1 MKIIHLQTYYR
12 FFKKYE
18 LKKLL
23 KIIGPGLLYA
33 GAAVGVSHLVQS
45 TRAGAMFN
53 FDLIWVL
60 IIANLLKYPFFEF
73 GPRYAVA
80 TGSNLVDGYKKVGT
94 WAVLLFAIIT
104 VASMFIIQA
113 AVTVVTV
120 GLIAYVFNITISIT
134 ILSSIVLLLALLI
147 LVYGKYSLLD
157 KVIKFIIVLL
167 AMSTI
172 VSVFAALGIHKEI
185 APDAIRQFTWT
196 SSADIF
202 FLIAFVGWIPA
213 PIDVSIWSSVWNIA
227 KIKELGYVPS
237 LKDTLIEFRIG
248 YFGTAF
254 LALGFLAMGALVM
267 YGTGEELSSNGI
279 KFSEQLINIYT
290 TSLGSWAYW
299 IVSIAATTTMISTT
313 ITVMDAYPRVLS
325 PIYQNLFP
333 GSWKNI
339 KNKQSLTWLWF
350 GILIIGASLIIAFA
364 TKSMGAM
371 VSLATTISFL
381 TAPIIAWLN
390 YKVVTD
396 KHMPS
401 YAVPSM
407 FLRILSWIGISFFVV
422 FSFVFL
428 YWKYFS

>member
-1 MKIIHLQTYYR
+1 M
-12 FFKKYE
+12 
-18 LKKLL
+18 KKLF
-23 KIIGPGLLYA
+23 KIVGPGLLYA

-53 FDLIWVL
+53 FDLVWVL

-94 WAVLLFAIIT
+94 WAVSLFAIIT
-104 VASMFIIQA
+104 VASMFILQA

-120 GLIAYVFNITISIT
+120 GLIAYVFNLTISIT
-134 ILSSIVLLLALLI
+134 TLSIIVLLLALLI
-147 LVYGKYSLLD
+147 LVIGKYSFLD

-172 VSVFAALGIHKEI
+172 VAVFAALGIHKEI
-185 APDAIRQFTWT
+185 TPDTIQHFSWT

-202 FLIAFVGWIPA
+202 FLIAFVGWMPA
-213 PIDVSIWSSVWNIA
+213 PIDVSVWSSLWNVA
-227 KIKELGYVPS
+227 KTEELGYAPS

-254 LALGFLAMGALVM
+254 LAAGFLAMGALVM
-267 YGTGEELSSNGI
+267 YGTGEELSSSGI
-279 KFSEQLINIYT
+279 KFSEQLINMYT

-325 PIYQNLFP
+325 PIFKNLFP
-333 GSWKNI
+333 ASWKNI
-339 KNKQSLTWLWF
+339 KNKQSLTWIWF
-350 GILIIGASLIIAFA
+350 VALIIGTSSIIAFA
-364 TKSMGAM
+364 AKSMGAM

-381 TAPIIAWLN
+381 TAPVLAWLN

-396 KHMPS
+396 KHMPVE
-401 YAVPSM
+401 AVPGL
-407 FLRILSWIGISFFVV
+407 FLRILSWIGISFFIV
-422 FSFVFL
+422 FSFVYL
-428 YWKYFS
+428 YWRYFS

>member
-1 MKIIHLQTYYR
+1 M
-12 FFKKYE
+12 
-18 LKKLL
+18 KKLL
-23 KIIGPGLLYA
+23 KILGPGLLYA

-80 TGSNLVDGYKKVGT
+80 TGSNLIDGYKKVGT

-104 VASMFIIQA
+104 VASMFILQA

-120 GLIAYVFNITISIT
+120 GLIAYVFNLTISIIT
-134 ILSSIVLLLALLI
+134 LSIIVLLLALLI
-147 LVYGKYSLLD
+147 LVIGKYSLLD

-167 AMSTI
+167 AISTI
-172 VSVFAALGIHKEI
+172 VAVFAALGIQKEI
-185 APDAIRQFTWT
+185 TPDTIQHFSWT
-196 SSADIF
+196 RSADIF
-202 FLIAFVGWIPA
+202 FLIAFVGWMPA
-213 PIDVSIWSSVWNIA
+213 PIDVSVWSSLWNVA
-227 KIKELGYVPS
+227 KVEELGYTPS
-237 LKDTLIEFRIG
+237 IKDTLTEFRIG
-248 YFGTAF
+248 YIGTAF
-254 LALGFLAMGALVM
+254 LAAGFLAMGALVM
-267 YGTGEELSSNGI
+267 YGTGEELSSSGI

-325 PIYQNLFP
+325 PIFKNLFP
-333 GSWKNI
+333 DSWKNI
-339 KNKQSLTWLWF
+339 KNKQTLTWLWF
-350 GILIIGASLIIAFA
+350 VVLIIGTSSIIAFA
-364 TKSMGAM
+364 AKSMGAM

-381 TAPIIAWLN
+381 TAPILAWLN

-396 KHMPS
+396 KHMPIE
-401 YAVPSM
+401 AVPGL

-422 FSFVFL
+422 FSFVYL
-428 YWKYFS
+428 YLRYFML

>member
-202 FLIAFVGWIPA
+202 FLIAFVGWMPA

-279 KFSEQLINIYT
+279 KFSGQLIHI
-290 TSLGSWAYW
+290 
-299 IVSIAATTTMISTT
+299 
-313 ITVMDAYPRVLS
+313 
-325 PIYQNLFP
+325 
-333 GSWKNI
+333 
-339 KNKQSLTWLWF
+339 
-350 GILIIGASLIIAFA
+350 
-364 TKSMGAM
+364 
-371 VSLATTISFL
+371 
-381 TAPIIAWLN
+381 
-390 YKVVTD
+390 
-396 KHMPS
+396 
-401 YAVPSM
+401 
-407 FLRILSWIGISFFVV
+407 
-422 FSFVFL
+422 
-428 YWKYFS
+428 